1 MVDDAA
7 KNIASLLR
15 ADLLALAF
23 LGALVALSFWPPQ
36 DRRQAIIKVG
46 AGTCISAASSPAIYY
61 AILWEWPTFP
71 VETAILGTLYF
82 WVGLLGMKLV
92 PLAFGIVE
100 RFTKSKASGSSE

>member
-1 MVDDAA
+1 MDDPA
-7 KNIASLLR
+7 KSIASLLR

-23 LGALVALSFWPPQ
+23 LGSLVALSFWPPQ

-71 VETAILGTLYF
+71 IETAILGTLYF

-92 PLAFGIVE
+92 PLVFGLVE
-100 RFTKSKASGSSE
+100 RFAKNKVPEASE